1 MVIVEEV
8 VHEQEW
14 EVNGESLYCL
24 LSFPVNLTL
33 SLKKNTLLKHRN
45 IISFDK
51 DYSLVG
57 VGSV

>member
-1 MVIVEEV
+1 M
-8 VHEQEW
+8 HEQEW